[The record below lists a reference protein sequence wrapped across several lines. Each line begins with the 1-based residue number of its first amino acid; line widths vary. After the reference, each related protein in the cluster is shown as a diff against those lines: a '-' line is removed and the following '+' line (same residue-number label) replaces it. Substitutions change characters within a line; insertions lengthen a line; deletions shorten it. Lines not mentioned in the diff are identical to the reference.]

1 MTSLSIIFGVMPIA
15 LALGAGAESRRPLGV
30 AVIGGMFASTALTL
44 FVVPVFYLQLDD
56 AVNWVGATARRL
68 WPGGQKERL
77 GEVSGSD

>member
-1 MTSLSIIFGVMPIA
+1 
-15 LALGAGAESRRPLGV
+15 
-30 AVIGGMFASTALTL
+30 MFASTALTL